1 MMEQHHLNGKVKLF
15 TEVIL
20 SAAKETIPRG
30 RRRDYIPGWNAQLQ
44 ELHSTA
50 SRLREKMESCPT
62 DETTAAYNK
71 AKAEFTRQK
80 LQQTRAAWHEK
91 TSSLNMEKDT
101 GKLWTLTKLL
111 NGEIPE
117 KSTDGS
123 KVRGRIYCSKGSSQ
137 LPGKTVPR
145 REQCQATKGKN
156 LSSQRAASTAAE
168 AAHVTQLH

>member
-1 MMEQHHLNGKVKLF
+1 MMVQHHLNEKVKLF
-15 TEVIL
+15 TEAIL

-62 DETTAAYNK
+62 DENTAAYNK

-80 LQQTRAAWHEK
+80 LQQTRVAWHEK

-111 NGEIPE
+111 NGEIKE
-117 KSTDGS
+117 K
-123 KVRGRIYCSKGSSQ
+123 KH
-137 LPGKTVPR
+137 R
-145 REQCQATKGKN
+145 RFY
-156 LSSQRAASTAAE
+156 SQRENILFKRKQPTAWQNCTKKRAMSSYQGKE
-168 AAHVTQLH
+168 PLKSESS